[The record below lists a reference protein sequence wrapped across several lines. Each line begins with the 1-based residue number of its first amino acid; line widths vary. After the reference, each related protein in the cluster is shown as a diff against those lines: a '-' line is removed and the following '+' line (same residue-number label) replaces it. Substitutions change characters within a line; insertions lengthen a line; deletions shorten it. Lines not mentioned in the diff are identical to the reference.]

1 MTTPSAPVRPF
12 QKVTVT
18 PPPATAGATVV
29 PWAAGGA
36 LVVGWVPVAGLGC
49 EAWEQAASTVRPP
62 RAAVPR
68 RKRRRAPPGRG
79 AGPPPPPA
87 AAPAG
92 RSRLRAERPL
102 TMKQIGD
109 LVGVSQSTVSR
120 VLSGAASTVPV
131 AATTRARILQVV
143 AEFGYT
149 PNPL

>member
-1 MTTPSAPVRPF
+1 MLAYDCSMPTGQVVRSARS
-12 QKVTVT
+12 
-18 PPPATAGATVV
+18 
-29 PWAAGGA
+29 GG
-36 LVVGWVPVAGLGC
+36 
-49 EAWEQAASTVRPP
+49 
-62 RAAVPR
+62 
-68 RKRRRAPPGRG
+68 RAP
-79 AGPPPPPA
+79 APPA

-149 PNPL
+149 PNPLARALRGARTGLLGLIVRDISDP